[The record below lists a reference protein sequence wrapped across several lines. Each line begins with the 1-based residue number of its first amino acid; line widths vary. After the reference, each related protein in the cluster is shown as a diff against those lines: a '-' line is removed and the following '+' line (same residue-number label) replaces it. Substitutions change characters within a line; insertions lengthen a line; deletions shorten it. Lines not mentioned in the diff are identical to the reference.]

1 MKVLVIGA
9 GPAGLRCA
17 MRIADRRKDAEITLV
32 GEEAA
37 PPYDRVALSRLLA
50 GEIDAAALMNP
61 SLATIKAKGISY
73 LQGVRISTIDRATGI
88 AITSTGVLIPYDRL
102 VLATGSQA
110 LRLPIP
116 GADLAGVLTYRTLD
130 DAATMM
136 RVAEAGG
143 AAVVIGGG
151 LLGLEAAAGL
161 AARGMRVTVVHAVD
175 WPMERQ
181 LDAAAG
187 ALLTRHM
194 GGKGIDFA
202 MPARTASIEGE
213 AHVSGI
219 RLTDG
224 HFIPAQLVVM
234 AVGIKPA
241 TWLAEQAGLLTQ
253 RGVVVDAAMRT
264 SDPSI
269 LAIGECAEHE
279 GRLIGLV
286 APALDQAEVAAA
298 TIAEGSAIWMPRA
311 ESAVLKVSGAA
322 VWSAGD
328 ITDVSA
334 ESITLRDEEED
345 HYRRLLLRN
354 DCLVGAVLYGDTD
367 DSGFY
372 MDLIASCRPITPFR
386 ANLAFGPAFVPV
398 LVS

>member
-9 GPAGLRCA
+9 GPAGVRCA
-17 MRIADRRKDAEITLV
+17 MRIADRRPHAEVTLV

-50 GEIDAAALMNP
+50 GERSAAALMTP
-61 SLATIKAKGISY
+61 SLAEIIGKGISY
-73 LQGVRISTIDRATGI
+73 RQGVRISAIDRAANLAMTSVGE
-88 AITSTGVLIPYDRL
+88 AISYDRL

-116 GADLAGVLTYRTLD
+116 GADLPGVLTYRTLYD
-130 DAATMM
+130 VTAMM

-143 AAVVIGGG
+143 TAVVIGGG

-187 ALLTRHM
+187 ALLTKHM
-194 GGKGIDFA
+194 GSKGVDFA
-202 MPARTASIEGE
+202 MPARTAAIEGE
-213 AHVSGI
+213 AHVSGV
-219 RLTDG
+219 RLADG
-224 HFIPAQLVVM
+224 AFVPAQLVVM

-241 TWLAEQAGLLTQ
+241 IWLAERAGLQTQ

-264 SDPSI
+264 SDPHI
-269 LAIGECAEHE
+269 LAIGECTEHA

-286 APALDQAEVAAA
+286 APALEQAEVAAA
-298 TIAEGSAIWMPRA
+298 TIAEGEATWKPGASSAA
-311 ESAVLKVSGAA
+311 LKVSGTA

-328 ITDVSA
+328 ITDASA
-334 ESITLRDEEED
+334 ESITLCDEEED
-345 HYRRLLLRN
+345 YYRRLLLRN
-354 DCLVGAVLYGDTD
+354 NCLVGALLYGDTAD
-367 DSGFY
+367 AGFY
-372 MDLIASCRPITPFR
+372 MDLIASSRPIASFR
-386 ANLAFGPAFVPV
+386 TNLALGPAFVPA
-398 LVS
+398 LAP